1 MLLPSGNIP
10 NVEEIEDF
18 RQEHVGRLFMRA
30 HRDFSERAVKKL
42 HERGHNGLSL
52 AHTALLSHLDMT
64 GTQITIL
71 AHRAGMTKQ
80 SMGQLVKDL
89 AAQGYVACTTD
100 PTDRRAIIVNFTAA
114 GHKFLTDA
122 YAIKHE
128 LEAVYAAIL
137 GQANFRLMV
146 AMLNQLLEQ
155 SPELDHSD

>member
-1 MLLPSGNIP
+1 MLLPSGKFP
-10 NVEEIEDF
+10 NADEIEDF

-30 HRDFSERAVKKL
+30 HRDFSERAVNKL

-52 AHTALLSHLDMT
+52 AHTALLSHLDMI
-64 GTQITIL
+64 GTQITTL

-89 AAQGYVACTTD
+89 AAQGYVACTPD
-100 PTDRRAIIVNFTAA
+100 PTDRRAIIVNFTAS
-114 GHKFLTDA
+114 GHKFLRDA

-128 LEAVYAAIL
+128 LEAEYAAIL
-137 GQANFRLMV
+137 GQANFRLMI